1 VSPQLR
7 RGAGKF
13 NKYGTVRKKVLL
25 PDVNGERKQLVSR
38 VQAAIDTISTQH
50 GVDKDRIG
58 VMGFCL
64 GGHPVLELARMK
76 NPSVKALVT
85 FHGVFDSIK
94 KLSPVS
100 SCQDVANCNVLVC
113 SGADD
118 PFVADEDLSEAMAM
132 FEDLGYQSKLMKFQ
146 NTSKYHTE
154 LI

>member
-1 VSPQLR
+1 M
-7 RGAGKF
+7 
-13 NKYGTVRKKVLL
+13 RKKVLL

-58 VMGFCL
+58 VLGFCL
-64 GGHPVLELARMK
+64 GGHPVLELARTN

-94 KLSPVS
+94 KLVPVS
-100 SCQDVANCNVLVC
+100 SCHDVVKDCNVLVC

-118 PFVADEDLSEAMAM
+118 PFVADEDLSEAMLM
-132 FEDLGYQSKLMKFQ
+132 FKDLGYQSKLMKFD
-146 NTSKYHTE
+146 NTSK
-154 LI
+154 